1 MSFTSV
7 TIKSSSSTTFE
18 MFPKIASIN
27 KMYTASIIIFNL
39 FFQLLSVK
47 SIELCL
53 VNKKVKENVNER
65 ENSRN

>member
-27 KMYTASIIIFNL
+27 KIYTASIFIFNL

-47 SIELCL
+47 SIELYL